1 MLGSPLELGIG
12 GHSSSWP
19 EGPQERTEQYFLRP
33 VRANLAGYPSVSAR
47 SPGGEGCQRKRGR
60 GGPKRET
67 GDPSTRL
74 CPFPPQRSLP
84 FAGKWFL
91 FPGAPQGAEGW
102 GESSAGPWVQGWG
115 GGVPGPRRGACPGIP
130 FLLAP
135 PLPAPTQSLKP
146 SILRWGSGSS
156 YKGPGQDESL
166 SSISSGGGGRCFT
179 LFP

>member
-115 GGVPGPRRGACPGIP
+115 VGSQGRAGVHAPGSPSCWLLLSPPPPNPLNHP
-130 FLLAP
+130 F
-135 PLPAPTQSLKP
+135 
-146 SILRWGSGSS
+146 
-156 YKGPGQDESL
+156 
-166 SSISSGGGGRCFT
+166 
-179 LFP
+179 